1 MHIKSIY
8 IDNFKTFR
16 KFKVEFNKDINV
28 FTGTN
33 NSGKTTVLEAISLW
47 YECFRYL
54 IKRADKSITSSGIR
68 QGDYRLGNKDQNY
81 IDYRKITAVRTT
93 GYNDIFFNLN
103 SRGTITIS
111 AIISVDGGGDLSIP
125 FEITSANGNNYN
137 IKLYNHD
144 NFDFFKLNR
153 SFTDFPSPILCIYAS
168 PIAFI
173 STNEEFA
180 LEPKIIDRVTSRQS
194 FLYLRNRIYRLLTSR
209 PEYSDFKNDVSY
221 ILTGNVNNVDFQVV
235 GNINSDI
242 EVKVNV
248 KAGARESYKDIT
260 LLGSGTLQ
268 IIELMLAIYERR
280 RNINLILL
288 DEPDSHIHRDIQK
301 RLIEVLSRDS
311 TNAQVFLTTHNE
323 SLIRSTKP
331 KNIFHITNNGNGSD
345 TIICKSIIHSELPRR
360 RMGIMPSHHAKIL
373 RSIGDE
379 NSLDLINAIESHKL
393 IFVEGDDDA
402 NNLQKIL
409 DIYGFSKDVSYW
421 AFRGI
426 DSLIQKISHYKE
438 FLNGIGSNT
447 QVWNKC
453 LLVIDSDHMTELQL
467 QQLKNDFE
475 NRLQIKTFIWSS
487 YTIESTLL
495 LDYDNLEELIS
506 RALISIGHPKEITEI
521 ASAINQT
528 KEEIKNIKLH
538 KLLNDTQYRESIS
551 GQINARDKNLTDY
564 LDFNRVFSCTQINY
578 FPTYEVYARQKL
590 DANHIAHICNKDDVE
605 YFFQKVFGVLGVSI
619 NLNSTYFDFILSISD
634 TNCCPTEWTQFYS
647 FVNQ

>member
-16 KFKVEFNKDINV
+16 KFRIEVNKDINV
-28 FTGTN
+28 VTGIN
-33 NSGKTTVLEAISLW
+33 NSGKTTILEAISLW

-54 IKRADKSITSSGIR
+54 VRRAEKSVDALRLYRGY
-68 QGDYRLGNKDQNY
+68 YRLGNKNQNY
-81 IDYRKITAVRTT
+81 IDYRRITAVRTT

-103 SRGTITIS
+103 SYGRILISATIS
-111 AIISVDGGGDLSIP
+111 VGENDELVIP

-137 IKLYNHD
+137 IRLHNHD
-144 NFDFFKLNR
+144 RFDFYKLNR
-153 SFTDFPSPILCIYAS
+153 VFTDFPDPILCIYAS

-180 LEPKIIDRVTSRQS
+180 LEPKIINRVTSRQS
-194 FLYLRNRIYRLLTSR
+194 FLYLRNRIYRLIPT
-209 PEYSDFKNDVSY
+209 PEYSNFKNDISY
-221 ILTGNVNNVDFQVV
+221 ILTGSFDTVDFQII
-235 GNINSDI
+235 GNINVDI
-242 EVKVNV
+242 EIKVNV
-248 KAGARESYKDIT
+248 KAGARGSFKDIS

-268 IIELMLAIYERR
+268 IIELMLAIYEKR

-331 KNIFHITNNGNGSD
+331 KNIFHITNNGNGID

-360 RMGIMPSHHAKIL
+360 RMGVMPSHHAKIL

-426 DSLIQKISHYKE
+426 DSLIQKINHYKE
-438 FLNGIGSNT
+438 FLNGIGSST

-475 NRLQIKTFIWSS
+475 SRLQIKTFIWSS

-495 LDYDNLEELIS
+495 LDYDNLEQLIS
-506 RALISIGHPKEITEI
+506 RALSSIEHPKETTEI
-521 ASAINQT
+521 VSAIDQI
-528 KEEIKNIKLH
+528 KEEVKNIKLH

-578 FPTYEVYARQKL
+578 FPTYEAYARQKL

-605 YFFQKVFGVLGVSI
+605 YFFQKVFGILEASI
-619 NLNSTYFDFILSISD
+619 NPNSTYFDFILSISD
-634 TNCCPTEWTQFYS
+634 TNCCPTEWTRFYS